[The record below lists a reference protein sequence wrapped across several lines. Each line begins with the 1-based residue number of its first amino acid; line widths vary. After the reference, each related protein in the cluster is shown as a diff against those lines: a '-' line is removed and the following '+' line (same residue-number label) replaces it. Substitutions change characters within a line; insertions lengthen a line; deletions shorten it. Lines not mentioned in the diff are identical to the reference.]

1 MEPENQKKIT
11 KAFGLG
17 ILLVVVLTVGLM
29 IGRHMD
35 GNVGLL
41 SLNTASE
48 GLDMDMFWK
57 VLDITKR
64 DFVATEEI
72 EEEELVFG
80 AIKGMVASLGDPG
93 TVFLT
98 PEETESYNSSLRGE
112 FFAGI
117 GAELGYE
124 KGQVIV
130 VSPLEGSPA
139 KEAGIRPGD
148 FILKIDDYE
157 VELSDTVYDV
167 VGKIRG
173 ETGTK
178 VILTVLHKGEIKPV
192 EIEIVRGEITIA
204 SMTLEY
210 VGKDKDIALLEV
222 SRFTEASFKEW
233 TTGWDK
239 EINEILSSGAKK
251 MILDLRGNPGGF
263 FDAAIYA
270 GNDFLKGDVIIAK
283 EENAKGKIREY
294 KSKGDGRL
302 LGIELIVLVNEGS
315 ASASEIL
322 AGALQQA
329 ERAQVM
335 GEKTFGKG
343 TAQKIYDFPDNSS
356 LHLTILRWLLPDET
370 QISRENPIT
379 PDIEVKLTVEDF
391 LEGIDPQ
398 LAKAIEM
405 LSK

>member
-1 MEPENQKKIT
+1 
-11 KAFGLG
+11 
-17 ILLVVVLTVGLM
+17 
-29 IGRHMD
+29 
-35 GNVGLL
+35 
-41 SLNTASE
+41 
-48 GLDMDMFWK
+48 
-57 VLDITKR
+57 
-64 DFVATEEI
+64 
-72 EEEELVFG
+72 
-80 AIKGMVASLGDPG
+80 
-93 TVFLT
+93 
-98 PEETESYNSSLRGE
+98 
-112 FFAGI
+112 
-117 GAELGYE
+117 
-124 KGQVIV
+124 
-130 VSPLEGSPA
+130 
-139 KEAGIRPGD
+139 
-148 FILKIDDYE
+148 
-157 VELSDTVYDV
+157 
-167 VGKIRG
+167 
-173 ETGTK
+173 
-178 VILTVLHKGEIKPV
+178 
-192 EIEIVRGEITIA
+192 
-204 SMTLEY
+204 
-210 VGKDKDIALLEV
+210 
-222 SRFTEASFKEW
+222 
-233 TTGWDK
+233 
-239 EINEILSSGAKK
+239 